1 MWLSIT
7 DAQSG
12 CPAPWIDRADE
23 RKVGVW
29 ERKRRWR
36 KGGSLG
42 EKEKVEE
49 RWESGRE
56 REGGGKVGVWE
67 R

>member
-42 EKEKVEE
+42 EVDKGSEKWRVTE
-49 RWESGRE
+49 RKSARGE
-56 REGGGKVGVWE
+56 RV
-67 R
+67 